1 MDLEKLTLP
10 NAEPSFKLRI
20 SSTGAYTCTSIQSH
34 FPAPPPAAGVI
45 SGPRSAD
52 GILHKTGT
60 MSVLVKEYFSQGTF
74 VTALVASTMFLVLVD
89 FDPCA
94 CLPNDPVKNSH
105 CLVITHTY
113 VELTN
118 SQFKWRTPQR

>member
-1 MDLEKLTLP
+1 MP
-10 NAEPSFKLRI
+10 NPLSNSEYPRQAHIPALQYNLI
-20 SSTGAYTCTSIQSH
+20 SQLHLQQLASS
-34 FPAPPPAAGVI
+34 PAP
-45 SGPRSAD
+45 GPRMDTAQNWHNVCPCQR
-52 GILHKTGT
+52 IFLA
-60 MSVLVKEYFSQGTF
+60 GTF

-94 CLPNDPVKNSH
+94 CLPNDPVKNAH